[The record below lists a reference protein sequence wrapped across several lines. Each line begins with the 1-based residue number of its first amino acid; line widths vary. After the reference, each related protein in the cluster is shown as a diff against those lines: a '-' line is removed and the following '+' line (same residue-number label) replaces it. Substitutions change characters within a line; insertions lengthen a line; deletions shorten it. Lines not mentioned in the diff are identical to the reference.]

1 MRSVDYWYQRKDV
14 HAYMYFC
21 HKNKIHKNEIKCD
34 FIVNSKLTN
43 QEKKKVSLNS
53 SIFKAQIYDY

>member
-43 QEKKKVSLNS
+43 QEKKK
-53 SIFKAQIYDY
+53 SILKQQYI